1 MRLDYFYR
9 SVEEGD
15 EKEKEHEFALG
26 FEYAFHPSF
35 SIETEIP
42 YTIIDPEEESSESD
56 IGSISLGLKF
66 ANYAFAE
73 HNLLLG
79 YGIEFALPTGNDEK
93 GIGSNHIWEVEPFF
107 SLGYKT
113 GKVELITF
121 LIFGIPFNQDEGEE
135 VETEFSYQVSGLYH
149 VHPRVRA
156 LLELDGTTVLSGHEE
171 GDNVVNLSPG
181 ILLQPLSDP
190 NLVLGLGASF
200 PVSDLQEFDWGL
212 NTSVFYHF

>member
-1 MRLDYFYR
+1 MKKILCSILALLVIVSCQIPAFANGGDGHRGAALHFVHPIIVDSPSPDTKVRLDYFYR

-15 EKEKEHEFALG
+15 EKG
-26 FEYAFHPSF
+26 
-35 SIETEIP
+35 T
-42 YTIIDPEEESSESD
+42 
-56 IGSISLGLKF
+56 
-66 ANYAFAE
+66 
-73 HNLLLG
+73 
-79 YGIEFALPTGNDEK
+79 
-93 GIGSNHIWEVEPFF
+93 GSNHIWEVEPFF

-200 PVSDLQEFDWGL
+200 PVSGLQEFDWGL